1 MLLYTSR
8 QRIDLIRIALTAM
21 STSRLDRIVKGAPP
35 PDLSPDQVA
44 SAARRASSS
53 TSITAPQPPQSTTN
67 DPLSNLP
74 SSPEQIHLNLLILE
88 SSLRSQYLS
97 LRARL
102 RLYLVL
108 MTALALWILSFTYLL
123 FLRPREDGIGTGGSV
138 YWVIDMAERLGWV
151 GGVVTGGLVW
161 ATGMWDRGVRW
172 PRRWVGTTNRG
183 LRGFNLKLV
192 VIRGPWWKEAIGYL
206 TLLDPLGWWGEV
218 RGMRFEVMPR
228 DIEKS
233 EKDRT
238 RSWESG
244 GREGW
249 IEEDVAPGG
258 DVIKLLLLPKPFS
271 PDFREDWDT
280 YRTTYWD
287 KENERRTQLRAII
300 AARNRTLAKEEGGW
314 LWWTGWRGWK
324 RLRISSSQ
332 RKKQQQPSLSQQHI
346 EPQQPIREKGS
357 YTQLRSDRKRRDGL
371 LSHHRDGSHSRSSS
385 RSTTPD
391 AAEARHTRH
400 RSGDGGVDPKLLRR
414 GSSVGQKLP
423 RKKRSASSVSS
434 LAAASSIPSRS
445 SRLAS
450 ASSDTTNASRP
461 STPGS
466 ASASGSPTL
475 SEFPGLHK
483 RSSNLSV
490 GSSSDGEV
498 KKEEETPPTDVTDVE
513 IKEEPEEDGM

>member
-1 MLLYTSR
+1 
-8 QRIDLIRIALTAM
+8 M

-44 SAARRASSS
+44 SAARRASLSAS
-53 TSITAPQPPQSTTN
+53 VTAPHPPQSHTN
-67 DPLSNLP
+67 DPLSSLP

-108 MTALALWILSFTYLL
+108 MTALGLWILSFTYLL
-123 FLRPREDGIGTGGSV
+123 FLRPREDGKGTGGSV
-138 YWVIDMAERLGWV
+138 YWVVDMAERLGWV

-161 ATGMWDRGVRW
+161 GTGMWDRGVRW

-206 TLLDPLGWWGEV
+206 SLLDPLGWWGEV

-233 EKDRT
+233 DKDRT
-238 RSWESG
+238 RLWEQG

-249 IEEDVAPGG
+249 IEEDIAPGG
-258 DVIKLLLLPKPFS
+258 DVVKLLLLPKPFS

-280 YRTTYWD
+280 YRTTYWE
-287 KENERRTQLRAII
+287 KENERRTQLRSIMQ
-300 AARNRTLAKEEGGW
+300 ARNRTIAKKEGGW
-314 LWWTGWRGWK
+314 LWWTGWRGWE
-324 RLRISSSQ
+324 RLRVA
-332 RKKQQQPSLSQQHI
+332 RRQPQQHPD
-346 EPQQPIREKGS
+346 PQQTIREKGS
-357 YTQLRSDRKRRDGL
+357 YTQLRDRKRKDGL
-371 LSHHRDGSHSRSSS
+371 LHRDGSHSRSSS

-391 AAEARHTRH
+391 PDMRHARH
-400 RSGDGGVDPKLLRR
+400 RSGDGDPRLRR
-414 GSSVGQKLP
+414 GSSVGQNNLP

-450 ASSDTTNASRP
+450 TNSDSRP

-466 ASASGSPTL
+466 SVASPT
-475 SEFPGLHK
+475 SAEFPLLHK
-483 RSSNLSV
+483 RSSNLSMS
-490 GSSSDGEV
+490 SSSDGDV
-498 KKEEETPPTDVTDVE
+498 KKEETPPTDVTDVE
-513 IKEEPEEDGM
+513 IKEEPEEDGV